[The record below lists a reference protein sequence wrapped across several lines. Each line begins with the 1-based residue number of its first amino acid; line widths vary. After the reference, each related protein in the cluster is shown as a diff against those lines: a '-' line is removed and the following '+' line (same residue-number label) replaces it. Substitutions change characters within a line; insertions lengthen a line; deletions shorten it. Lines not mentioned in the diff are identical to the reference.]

1 MRAVPPKQVSN
12 RNYIDNKLQFKRDS
26 ERKEDGDKSAEIE
39 ENKKNDQAAYKK
51 LITKQQVMEKLM
63 KKL

>member
-1 MRAVPPKQVSN
+1 MRGIPPKQVSN
-12 RNYIDNKLQFKRDS
+12 RNYIDNKPQFKRDS
-26 ERKEDGDKSAEIE
+26 ERKEDGDKSGEIE
-39 ENKKNDQAAYKK
+39 EDKKSDQAAYKK